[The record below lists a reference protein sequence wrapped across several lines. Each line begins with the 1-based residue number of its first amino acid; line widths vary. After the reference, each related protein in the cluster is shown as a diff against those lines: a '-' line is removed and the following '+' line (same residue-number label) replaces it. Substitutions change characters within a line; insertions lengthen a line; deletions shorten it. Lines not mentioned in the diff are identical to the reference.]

1 MRYLWTEDT
10 GAGLHFWKLVN
21 QLFFDNELVV
31 ENKGSN
37 QGLLDAL
44 IDLETEDG
52 DEYFV
57 AFDYVVDNQD
67 IRNKYRMLKS
77 ITDKSEGKIVILDMI
92 CFEYLILAFDKLVE
106 WTGTGKTDKIKIRDK
121 VLVAVEN
128 HRIDLSK
135 IDDEKTLQYEK
146 NALNNFKDVLGKYC
160 AINQFVELSKRC
172 FLVEHQNEIQKRD
185 TFVKLAT
192 EYAVTLTNY
201 DADSMVCEICRS
213 YIVNVHLCFETFL
226 KDVCRQINK
235 YGKNEYKPRIQE
247 ESYLSCAVRNICGNN
262 LSDDMK
268 PLYELCE
275 YYRLI
280 RNTSVHDLCEIDSHE
295 KEYRK
300 LQKYNFKTEAKFSKL
315 VAPNKYEEISFDDF
329 VMFSRSCVELATY
342 IFEKMAYDYT
352 KIALDIPDKQI
363 SKWRKYSKNRQEK
376 ALCLYIKTLY
386 KVDEE
391 FIEQIPKL
399 LNMIIDPIV

>member
-31 ENKGSN
+31 ESKGSN

-121 VLVAVEN
+121 VLAAVES

-135 IDDEKTLQYEK
+135 IDDEKTLQYI
-146 NALNNFKDVLGKYC
+146 AGFKRYSTERVMK
-160 AINQFVELSKRC
+160 S
-172 FLVEHQNEIQKRD
+172 LVGEFTQNEKWS
-185 TFVKLAT
+185 VKG
-192 EYAVTLTNY
+192 TLMGECWY
-201 DADSMVCEICRS
+201 
-213 YIVNVHLCFETFL
+213 
-226 KDVCRQINK
+226 KDCCVSEHMDNLRC
-235 YGKNEYKPRIQE
+235 GKPEV
-247 ESYLSCAVRNICGNN
+247 ESG
-262 LSDDMK
+262 D
-268 PLYELCE
+268 
-275 YYRLI
+275 
-280 RNTSVHDLCEIDSHE
+280 
-295 KEYRK
+295 
-300 LQKYNFKTEAKFSKL
+300 
-315 VAPNKYEEISFDDF
+315 
-329 VMFSRSCVELATY
+329 
-342 IFEKMAYDYT
+342 EKMRML
-352 KIALDIPDKQI
+352 IWSEEVQRLMRDI
-363 SKWRKYSKNRQEK
+363 
-376 ALCLYIKTLY
+376 TL
-386 KVDEE
+386 KE
-391 FIEQIPKL
+391 
-399 LNMIIDPIV
+399 